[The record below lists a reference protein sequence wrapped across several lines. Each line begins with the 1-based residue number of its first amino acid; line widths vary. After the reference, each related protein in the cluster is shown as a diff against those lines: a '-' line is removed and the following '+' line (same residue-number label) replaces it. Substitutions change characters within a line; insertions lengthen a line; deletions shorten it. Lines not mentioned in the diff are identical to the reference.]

1 MKLKITPKFV
11 TVVML
16 SLMVLSVGLYMIGK
30 SIDFFNSEFAQNES
44 DFRGYIIVL
53 FARLFM
59 IVGWL
64 AIILGLYFRGHF
76 SNIEKPKT
84 DLLELHEKIEKI
96 EKEKLMKKG
105 A

>member
-11 TVVML
+11 TIVML
-16 SLMVLSVGLYMIGK
+16 SLMVLSVGLYMIEK

-44 DFRGYIIVL
+44 DFRGFIIVL

-64 AIILGLYFRGHF
+64 SIILGLFLRGQF
-76 SNIEKPKT
+76 KDVEKPKT
-84 DLLELHEKIEKI
+84 DLLELHEKIEKM